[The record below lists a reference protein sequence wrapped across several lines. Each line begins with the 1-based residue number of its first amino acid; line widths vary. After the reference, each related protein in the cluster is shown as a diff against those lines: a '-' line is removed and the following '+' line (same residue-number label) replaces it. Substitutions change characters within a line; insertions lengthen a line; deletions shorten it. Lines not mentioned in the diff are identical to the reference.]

1 MSRLSSLFARLMQ
14 SIFVVQLT
22 LLEMRERFIQ
32 WLCAMALTILPG
44 SAFAAGGDIADM
56 FDAAAEG
63 AKRGQTSTLTMAQF
77 GGVLIFIAALLAFKK
92 INTNP
97 QVTLGRCIGGL
108 IIGALLVVVPELLSR
123 SQKQMGMSATTIS

>member
-1 MSRLSSLFARLMQ
+1 MSRHSSLFARLMQ

-22 LLEMRERFIQ
+22 LMEMRERFVQ

-44 SAFAAGGDIADM
+44 SAFAAGGDLADM
-56 FDAAAEG
+56 LDAAAEG
-63 AKRGQTSTLTMAQF
+63 AKRGQTAALTISQF
-77 GGVLIFIAALLAFKK
+77 VGVLLFIGSLLAFKK

-108 IIGALLVVVPELLSR
+108 FIGALMVVVPELLSR
-123 SQKQMGMSATTIS
+123 SQKQVGMSSTTIS

>member
-1 MSRLSSLFARLMQ
+1 MSRPSSLFARLMQ

-22 LLEMRERFIQ
+22 LMEMRERFVQ
-32 WLCAMALTILPG
+32 WLCAMVLAILPG
-44 SAFAAGGDIADM
+44 SAFAAGGDLADIL
-56 FDAAAEG
+56 DSTAEG
-63 AKRGQTSTLTMAQF
+63 AKRGQTASLAIAQF
-77 GGVLIFIAALLAFKK
+77 AGVVIFIASLLAFKK

-97 QVTLGRCIGGL
+97 NVTLGRCIGGL